1 MTAPKLRLSGFKEP
15 WNSGVVSRLLVE
27 RKELAPQSKQYPLM
41 AFVAYKGVASKG
53 DRYDRSSLVKDVAGK
68 LYKRTEKGDFIYS
81 SNNLETG
88 SIGLNKYGKAC
99 ISPVYGIFCPTCDS
113 DSEYIGV
120 ALCRKKFIQEM
131 VKWRQGVVYGQWRIH
146 EDDFLGIPVP
156 FPDGEEQRAMGCYFA
171 SLDRLIVAEVL
182 RLESLRKLKVACMAK
197 MFAGVGET
205 CPKMRLKGYSGDWIE
220 KRLCDLVNRVDRKN
234 VNMEASIPLT
244 ISAQDGLIAQEQFF
258 DKRIA
263 SKNLCG
269 YYLIRKGEFAY
280 NRSSSQ
286 GYPFGSVK
294 RLEKYDNGALSALYT
309 VFSLHD
315 MISSDFM
322 KAYFDTDKWHGEVR
336 FRACEGARN
345 HGLLNISAD
354 DFFQLELRIPPTIE
368 EQNAIGEFMTNLD
381 ISIRLQGDRV
391 EKMRHLKSACMERMF
406 V

>member
-1 MTAPKLRLSGFKEP
+1 MTAPKLRFAGFMDSWECLAIRDIGTVITGSTPPRCDSSCWGGEFNWISSKDFKGKYIFDSDEKITDK
-15 WNSGVVSRLLVE
+15 GKKHCRLLSAGSV
-27 RKELAPQSKQYPLM
+27 
-41 AFVAYKGVASKG
+41 
-53 DRYDRSSLVKDVAGK
+53 LVTCIGA
-68 LYKRTEKGDFIYS
+68 
-81 SNNLETG
+81 
-88 SIGLNKYGKAC
+88 SIGLKAIAKNPCATNQQINAIICKAC
-99 ISPVYGIFCPTCDS
+99 DNEYLYYLLGFLKDQLRRRAGQTALPIISKGVFESFEGKFPSVDEQTAISGVLSSFDS
-113 DSEYIGV
+113 
-120 ALCRKKFIQEM
+120 
-131 VKWRQGVVYGQWRIH
+131 
-146 EDDFLGIPVP
+146 
-156 FPDGEEQRAMGCYFA
+156 
-171 SLDRLIVAEVL
+171 LIDAEAL
-182 RLESLRKLKVACMAK
+182 RLESLRKLKSACMAK

-205 CPKMRLKGYSGDWIE
+205 CPKMRFKGYSGEWIA
-220 KRLCDLVNRVDRKN
+220 KRLGDLVNRVDRKN
-234 VNMEASIPLT
+234 VNMEALIPLT
-244 ISAQDGLIAQEQFF
+244 ISAKDGLIAQEQFF

-263 SKNLCG
+263 STNLCG

-309 VFSLHD
+309 VFGLHD

-368 EQNAIGEFMTNLD
+368 EQNAIGEFMINLD
-381 ISIRLQGDRV
+381 MSIRLQGNRV
-391 EKMRHLKSACMERMF
+391 EKMRHLKWACMERMF